1 MAVDVVAADEIDEP
15 RSGVLVVGLLLAV
28 ATVLADSSVV
38 VLALPDVLTTFDV
51 SIERV
56 SWVITGYNLV
66 LALAAVPAAYLATR
80 AGANGVAAAGLAVF
94 ALASAVCTVAGSFD
108 LLLAA
113 RCVQAASGAVVV
125 CGALRILP
133 RLLGSPAR
141 GVAAWAGAAAIGAAV
156 GPAAGGAL
164 TQAFSWRG
172 VFAAQVPLAL
182 VPLLLLVRGRVPMPG
197 EVAVEGARPRLAP
210 NLALA
215 LVSAAL
221 TAALFLLVL
230 ELVRGWGLE
239 PLAAAAVL
247 TVIPAATLV
256 TAAVARSAP
265 EAPGLAAAGVILIA
279 GGLAALA
286 LVPSASIGWTFP
298 PQALIGAGLALTL
311 PGLTQDALA
320 GVSSLA
326 IHGGWTIGARHAGV
340 VVGLL
345 ILTPIF
351 TADLLTQQAAAE
363 RSGASLVLNSQ
374 LSLQAKLR
382 LGDAIDQS
390 LRTTRN
396 RLPDL
401 GPAFRAQHPSAGD
414 RPTYDQ
420 LRSAL
425 TDQVRRAATHAFSR
439 AFLVAAGIA
448 LLALIPVAAGRR
460 EAAA

>member
-1 MAVDVVAADEIDEP
+1 
-15 RSGVLVVGLLLAV
+15 
-28 ATVLADSSVV
+28 
-38 VLALPDVLTTFDV
+38 
-51 SIERV
+51 
-56 SWVITGYNLV
+56 
-66 LALAAVPAAYLATR
+66 
-80 AGANGVAAAGLAVF
+80 
-94 ALASAVCTVAGSFD
+94 
-108 LLLAA
+108 
-113 RCVQAASGAVVV
+113 VV
-125 CGALRILP
+125 CAALRILP
-133 RLLGSPAR
+133 RLLGSAAR
-141 GVAAWAGAAAIGAAV
+141 GVAAWAAAAAIGAAV

-164 TQAFSWRG
+164 TQAFTWRG

-182 VPLLLLVRGRVPMPG
+182 VPLLLLARGRVPIP
-197 EVAVEGARPRLAP
+197 VEAAAGSTRPRIAP

-230 ELVRGWGLE
+230 ELVRGWGLS
-239 PLAAAAVL
+239 PLGAAAVL
-247 TVIPAATLV
+247 TVIPAAGLV
-256 TAAVARSAP
+256 TAAAARSA
-265 EAPGLAAAGVILIA
+265 AGASGLAAAGVILIA

-286 LVPSASIGWTFP
+286 LVPSASIGWTLL

-311 PGLTQDALA
+311 PGLTEAALA
-320 GVSSLA
+320 GAGSLP

-340 VVGLL
+340 VLGLV

-363 RSGASLVLNSQ
+363 RSGTALVLNSQ

-390 LRTTRN
+390 LRRTQN

-401 GPAFRAQHPSAGD
+401 GPAFRSQHPSAAD
-414 RPTYDQ
+414 RPTYGH

-425 TDQVRRAATHAFSR
+425 TEQVRRAATHAFSR

-448 LLALIPVAAGRR
+448 LLALVPLVAAPRQV
-460 EAAA
+460 ET

>member
-1 MAVDVVAADEIDEP
+1 VI
-15 RSGVLVVGLLLAV
+15 AV

-38 VLALPDVLTTFDV
+38 VLALPDVLSSFHV

-56 SWVITGYNLV
+56 SWVITAYNLV
-66 LALAAVPAAYLATR
+66 LALAAVPAAYVATR
-80 AGANGVAAAGLAVF
+80 AGATRVVAAGLACF
-94 ALASAVCTVAGSFD
+94 ALASAACTAAGSFD
-108 LLLAA
+108 FLLAA
-113 RCVQAASGAVVV
+113 RCVQAASGALVV
-125 CGALRILP
+125 CAALRLLP

-141 GVAAWAGAAAIGAAV
+141 GVAAWAAAAAAGAAV

-164 TQAFSWRG
+164 TQAFTWRG

-182 VPLLLLVRGRVPMPG
+182 APLLLLVRERVPTPAEPAAG
-197 EVAVEGARPRLAP
+197 RTRPQLSP

-230 ELVRGWGLE
+230 ELVRGWGLS
-239 PLAAAAVL
+239 PLGAAAVL
-247 TVIPAATLV
+247 SVIPASAMV
-256 TAAVARSAP
+256 TAAVARSATG
-265 EAPGLAAAGVILIA
+265 ASGHAAAGVILIA

-286 LVPSASIGWTFP
+286 LVPSAAVGWTLL

-311 PGLTQDALA
+311 PGLTQAALA
-320 GVSSLA
+320 GAGSLP

-340 VVGLL
+340 VLGLV

-351 TADLLTQQAAAE
+351 TADLVTQQAAAE
-363 RSGASLVLNSQ
+363 RSGTALVLNSQ
-374 LSLQAKLR
+374 LSLTAKLR
-382 LGDAIDQS
+382 LGDAIDRD
-390 LRTTRN
+390 LRSTQN

-401 GPAFRAQHPSAGD
+401 GPAFRSQHPSAAD
-414 RPTYDQ
+414 RPTYRH

-425 TDQVRRAATHAFSR
+425 TEQVRRAATHAFAR
-439 AFLVAAGIA
+439 AFLVAAAIA
-448 LLALIPVAAGRR
+448 LAALVPLAAARR

>member
-1 MAVDVVAADEIDEP
+1 MATDADRADGSRGV
-15 RSGVLVVGLLLAV
+15 RSVPLALGLAIAV

-38 VLALPDVLTTFDV
+38 VLALPDVLSSFHV

-56 SWVITGYNLV
+56 SWVITAYNLV

-80 AGANGVAAAGLAVF
+80 AGATRVVAAGLACF
-94 ALASAVCTVAGSFD
+94 TLASAACTAAGSFD
-108 LLLAA
+108 VLLAA
-113 RCVQAASGAVVV
+113 RCVQAASGALVV
-125 CGALRILP
+125 CAALALLP
-133 RLLGSPAR
+133 RLLGSTGR
-141 GVAAWAGAAAIGAAV
+141 GVAVWAAAAAIGAAV

-164 TQAFSWRG
+164 TQGFTWRG

-182 VPLLLLVRGRVPMPG
+182 VPLLLLARGRVPMPAEAAAG
-197 EVAVEGARPRLAP
+197 STRPRMAP

-230 ELVRGWGLE
+230 ELVRGWGLS

-247 TVIPAATLV
+247 TVIPAAGLV
-256 TAAVARSAP
+256 TAATARSA
-265 EAPGLAAAGVILIA
+265 AAASGLAAAGVILIA

-286 LVPSASIGWTFP
+286 LVPSASIGWTLL

-311 PGLTQDALA
+311 PGLTEDALA
-320 GVSSLA
+320 GAGSLA

-340 VVGLL
+340 VLGLV

-351 TADLLTQQAAAE
+351 TADLVTQQAAAE
-363 RSGASLVLNSQ
+363 RSGTALVLNSQ

-382 LGDAIDQS
+382 LGDAIDRN
-390 LRTTRN
+390 LRSTQN
-396 RLPDL
+396 RLPDM
-401 GPAFRAQHPSAGD
+401 GPAFRSQHPSAAD
-414 RPTYDQ
+414 RPTYRH

-425 TDQVRRAATHAFSR
+425 TEQVRRAATHAFSR

-448 LLALIPVAAGRR
+448 LLALVPLVAVPRQV
-460 EAAA
+460 EA

>member
-1 MAVDVVAADEIDEP
+1 
-15 RSGVLVVGLLLAV
+15 
-28 ATVLADSSVV
+28 
-38 VLALPDVLTTFDV
+38 
-51 SIERV
+51 
-56 SWVITGYNLV
+56 
-66 LALAAVPAAYLATR
+66 
-80 AGANGVAAAGLAVF
+80 
-94 ALASAVCTVAGSFD
+94 
-108 LLLAA
+108 
-113 RCVQAASGAVVV
+113 
-125 CGALRILP
+125 
-133 RLLGSPAR
+133 
-141 GVAAWAGAAAIGAAV
+141 
-156 GPAAGGAL
+156 
-164 TQAFSWRG
+164 
-172 VFAAQVPLAL
+172 
-182 VPLLLLVRGRVPMPG
+182 MPG

-230 ELVRGWGLE
+230 ELVRGWGLS

-265 EAPGLAAAGVILIA
+265 EATGLAAAGVILIA

-286 LVPSASIGWTFP
+286 LVPSASIGWTFL

-311 PGLTQDALA
+311 PGLTRDALA
-320 GVSSLA
+320 GVGSLA

-340 VVGLL
+340 VVGLV

-363 RSGASLVLNSQ
+363 RSGASL
-374 LSLQAKLR
+374 
-382 LGDAIDQS
+382 DAIDQS

-448 LLALIPVAAGRR
+448 LLALVPLAVGRR
-460 EAAA
+460 EAAV

>member
-1 MAVDVVAADEIDEP
+1 MATDAARADGIRGV
-15 RSGVLVVGLLLAV
+15 RSVPLALGLLVAV

-38 VLALPDVLTTFDV
+38 VLALPDVLSSFDV

-56 SWVITGYNLV
+56 SWVITAYNLV
-66 LALAAVPAAYLATR
+66 LALAAVPAAYLARR
-80 AGANGVAAAGLAVF
+80 AGAYPVVAGGLACF
-94 ALASAVCTVAGSFD
+94 ALASAACTVAGSFD

-125 CGALRILP
+125 CAALRILP

-141 GVAAWAGAAAIGAAV
+141 GVAAWAAAAAIGAAV

-164 TQAFSWRG
+164 TQAFTWRG

-182 VPLLLLVRGRVPMPG
+182 VPLLLLARGRVPMPAEAAAG
-197 EVAVEGARPRLAP
+197 STRPRIAP

-230 ELVRGWGLE
+230 ELVRGWGLS
-239 PLAAAAVL
+239 PLGAAAVL
-247 TVIPAATLV
+247 TVIPAAGLV
-256 TAAVARSAP
+256 TAAAARSA
-265 EAPGLAAAGVILIA
+265 AGASGLAAAGVILIA

-286 LVPSASIGWTFP
+286 LVPSASIGWTLL

-311 PGLTQDALA
+311 PGLTEDALA
-320 GVSSLA
+320 GPGSLP

-340 VVGLL
+340 VLGLV

-363 RSGASLVLNSQ
+363 RSGTALVLNSQ

-382 LGDAIDQS
+382 LGDAIDRS
-390 LRTTRN
+390 LRSTQN

-401 GPAFRAQHPSAGD
+401 GPAFRSQHPSAAD
-414 RPTYDQ
+414 RPTYQ
-420 LRSAL
+420 HLRSAL
-425 TDQVRRAATHAFSR
+425 TEQVRRAATHAFSR

-448 LLALIPVAAGRR
+448 LLALVPLVAAPR
-460 EAAA
+460 EVET

>member
-1 MAVDVVAADEIDEP
+1 MPLA
-15 RSGVLVVGLLLAV
+15 LGLLVAV

-38 VLALPDVLTTFDV
+38 VLALPDVLSSFDV

-56 SWVITGYNLV
+56 SWVITAYNLV
-66 LALAAVPAAYLATR
+66 LALAAVPAAYLARR
-80 AGANGVAAAGLAVF
+80 AGAYRVVAAGLACF

-125 CGALRILP
+125 CAALRILP

-141 GVAAWAGAAAIGAAV
+141 GVAAWAAAAAIGAAV

-164 TQAFSWRG
+164 TQAFTWRG

-182 VPLLLLVRGRVPMPG
+182 VPLLLLARGRVPVPAEAAAG
-197 EVAVEGARPRLAP
+197 STRPRIAP

-230 ELVRGWGLE
+230 ELVRGWGLS
-239 PLAAAAVL
+239 PLGAAAVL
-247 TVIPAATLV
+247 TVIPAAGLV
-256 TAAVARSAP
+256 TAAAARSA
-265 EAPGLAAAGVILIA
+265 AGASGLAAAGVILIA

-286 LVPSASIGWTFP
+286 LVPSASIGWTLL

-311 PGLTQDALA
+311 PGLTEDALA
-320 GVSSLA
+320 GAGSLP

-340 VVGLL
+340 VLGLV

-363 RSGASLVLNSQ
+363 RSGTALVLNSQ

-390 LRTTRN
+390 LRRTQN

-401 GPAFRAQHPSAGD
+401 GPAFRSQHPSTAD
-414 RPTYDQ
+414 RPTYGH

-425 TDQVRRAATHAFSR
+425 TEQVRRAATHAFSR

-448 LLALIPVAAGRR
+448 LLALVPLVAAPR
-460 EAAA
+460 EVET